1 MKKQIIRYASDKKQ
15 INFSLSILAAYV
27 LFAICSMG
35 FVKLAWEVR
44 EREALPFDDRLLS
57 FIHQNSN
64 TFLDQ
69 FLPIATDVG
78 GAVGVIVLCI
88 VLLALFV
95 YKNEY
100 RRALL
105 VIFSVAGAVLLN
117 VLLKA
122 MFTRA
127 RPDLWAQLV
136 QETGYSFPSG
146 HAMASAA
153 LGIALIVALWNSR
166 WRWWG
171 FWFGAAYILFVG
183 FSRLYLGVH
192 YPSDVIAGWF
202 VSGAWVLA
210 VALIMRSKFGHQALR
225 GLK

>member
-1 MKKQIIRYASDKKQ
+1 MKKRIIRYASDKKQ
-15 INFSLSILAAYV
+15 LNFSLSILAAYV
-27 LFAICSMG
+27 IFALCSMG

-44 EREALPFDDRLLS
+44 EREMLPFDDRILGA
-57 FIHQNSN
+57 IHANSN
-64 TFLDQ
+64 AFLDK

-78 GAVGVIVLCI
+78 GVIGVVALTVMI
-88 VLLALFV
+88 LAAFI

-105 VIFSVAGAVLLN
+105 VIFSVSGAVVLN
-117 VLLKA
+117 MLLKA
-122 MFTRA
+122 MFTRS
-127 RPDLWAQLV
+127 RPELWAQLI

-153 LGIALIVALWNSR
+153 LGIALAVALWNSR

-171 FWFGAAYILFVG
+171 FWFGAGYVLFVG

-192 YPSDVIAGWF
+192 YPSDVMAGWF

-210 VALIMRSKFGHQALR
+210 VALMMRSKFGQQALR